1 MMPTTEATRAAESSY
16 FRRLPIGA
24 EVLPGQGVHFRLWA
38 PRANEAVLVVENGAA
53 RQLKLERETSGYFS
67 GKSADARPGML
78 YRFRF
83 DGRDLLLPDPA
94 SRFQPDGPHGPS
106 QIVDPATFHW
116 TDDGW
121 RGISAE
127 GQVLYEM
134 HIGTFTP
141 EGTFAAAQEQLKEL
155 KELGIT
161 CVEVMPV
168 ADFPGRFGWGYD
180 GVNFFAPTHLY
191 GKPDEF
197 RRFIDHA
204 HSIGLGVILD
214 VVYNHFG
221 PDGNYLREF
230 SPDYFTDH
238 YKTDWG
244 EAINY
249 DGENSAPVREFFISN
264 ARHWIE
270 EYHLDGFRFDATQN
284 IYDSSREHILAAVA
298 AAARRSA
305 GKRSIYLVNENEP
318 QHTTI
323 VRPREKGGYGMDA
336 LWNDDFHHTALVT
349 LTGRREAYYT
359 DYRGTPQEFI
369 SAAKFGYLFQGQRY
383 KWQKQRRGTPT
394 FDLAPRAFINF
405 IENHDQVA
413 NTALGLRTHK
423 MSGPGDY
430 RAMVALLLLM
440 PGTPMLFQGQEFA
453 ASSPFFFFADHNAE
467 LNRLIRKGRA
477 EFLKQFPSAASPGMQ
492 ERFADPS
499 DIKTFERCKL
509 NLSERTKPFHTEI
522 YQLYRDLLRLRQSEP
537 ALRGRWPGTMDGAV
551 LGPRSFCLRFF
562 GPDGDDRLA
571 MFNFD
576 GDYHL
581 EIAPEPLLAPPL
593 GCNWRVQWSS
603 EDPKYGGHGTI
614 PLDSEENWW
623 LPGHSAV
630 VLQPAQCGIDERDA
644 DHARERQR
652 IKK

>member
-1 MMPTTEATRAAESSY
+1 MTTTQPARTAESSC

-38 PRANEAVLVVENGAA
+38 PRAKEAVVVFENDSAP
-53 RQLKLERETSGYFS
+53 QLKLERESSGYFS
-67 GKSADARPGML
+67 GKAADARSGML

-83 DGRDLLLPDPA
+83 DGRGLLLPDPA
-94 SRFQPDGPHGPS
+94 SRFQPEGPHGPS
-106 QIVDPATFHW
+106 QIMDPSRFHW
-116 TDDGW
+116 TDDEW
-121 RGISAE
+121 RGISAD

-141 EGTFAAAQEQLKEL
+141 QGTFAAALEQLKEL
-155 KELGIT
+155 RDFGIT

-191 GKPDEF
+191 GQPDDF

-221 PDGNYLREF
+221 PDGNYLKEF

-249 DGENSAPVREFFISN
+249 DGENSAAVREFFISN

-284 IYDSSREHILAAVA
+284 IYDSSREHILTAVA

-305 GKRSIYLVNENEP
+305 GKRSIYLINENEP

-323 VRPREKGGYGMDA
+323 VLPREKGGYGMDA

-394 FDLAPRAFINF
+394 FDLAPTAFINF

-413 NTALGLRTHK
+413 NSALGLRTHE
-423 MSGPGDY
+423 MCGPGDY
-430 RAMVALLLLM
+430 RAMVALPLLM

-453 ASSPFFFFADHNAE
+453 ASSPFFFFADHNPE

-477 EFLKQFPSAASPGMQ
+477 DFLKQFPSAASPGM
-492 ERFADPS
+492 EEKFADPS

-509 NLSERTKPFHTEI
+509 DLSEIKKPFHAEV
-522 YQLYRDLLRLRQSEP
+522 YQLYRDLLRLRKSEP
-537 ALRGRWPGTMDGAV
+537 ALRGHWPGTMDGAV

-562 GPDGDDRLA
+562 CPDGDDRLA

-593 GCNWRVQWSS
+593 GCTWRVQWSS

-630 VLQPAQCGIDERDA
+630 LLQPAQCGIDERNA